1 MGMLYFSEG
10 ISENKGI
17 ANHPNKYDRC
27 PDGEG
32 CIAAYALHAKL
43 GKHGGNAGKEY
54 RNDGIDNPVFHK
66 YIVSHF
72 VFVMVPGRAQLWPRS
87 DACCVKVDSATM
99 GINVWTSTVGTM
111 QMIYRNAYL

>member
-72 VFVMVPGRAQLWPRS
+72 V
-87 DACCVKVDSATM
+87 
-99 GINVWTSTVGTM
+99 
-111 QMIYRNAYL
+111 